1 MTTAAD
7 VIAALQQRRQAQAD
21 SALAAA
27 AAGSWVRWLQ
37 RAPIAPGERS
47 RLAPAALLAVLQAR
61 PLRPPPR
68 RAPALGRWQALL
80 ALLRPGWTPAPRDE
94 RGLRIAA
101 SVLDIVLH
109 VVLVGLLLWLMYL
122 RFLALATPPQDDSGS
137 VVQVEFIGPGN
148 RAEGGG
154 ATAAAGAASAPAA
167 AAARA
172 GAPQARAAVTE
183 VAPPPAARV
192 AVASDTPAAL
202 ARPTPPQAAPAAQPL
217 QVSQTPQPP
226 PAEAFQLPPP
236 RQREVVLRTPELREV
251 SPRQQVEEIATA
263 PEPVVRTL
271 QAPTAT
277 PQLRMPTPAQQP
289 VELDVPEPQRM
300 PEIAAR
306 RLPAAA
312 TAEPTLRLPQVRG
325 ELREIPLPA
334 SAEAGTTG
342 SASAG
347 NAPRAQAAGGPG
359 EARAGGQAS
368 AGAGAGQAPAASGG
382 RGVAASGSGAGPR
395 AAAAPGGWPGAAKS
409 DDWGAS
415 ARNVAGSGTG
425 AGDASG
431 RGQAGGQ
438 RGEGLFDREGRVR
451 LPDAWAQG
459 KSLDLD
465 RAGTWLKRPGLEYR
479 ATRFD
484 KYWIPDGTLLEE
496 WVRRGIKE
504 LSIPIPGTGLQ
515 LKCVVS
521 LLQLGG
527 GCYPADPDVNEQ
539 PARPRP
545 PPDVPF
551 KPALQ
556 EDNGSVKP

>member
-7 VIAALQQRRQAQAD
+7 VIAALQQRRQGQAE

-27 AAGSWVRWLQ
+27 AAGSWARWLQ
-37 RAPIAPGERS
+37 RAPIAAGERS
-47 RLAPAALLAVLQAR
+47 ALAPAALLAVLQAR

-68 RAPALGRWQALL
+68 RAPALGRGQALL

-137 VVQVEFIGPGN
+137 VVQVEFIGRGN
-148 RAEGGG
+148 RAAGGG
-154 ATAAAGAASAPAA
+154 AMAAAAPARTGRPSAPAA
-167 AAARA
+167 IRNV
-172 GAPQARAAVTE
+172 P
-183 VAPPPAARV
+183 PPPAERL
-192 AVASDTPAAL
+192 AVANEPAAAL
-202 ARPTPPQAAPAAQPL
+202 ARPAPPEPAPAAQPL
-217 QVSQTPQPP
+217 EVSQTPQPP

-251 SPRQQVEEIATA
+251 GPRQQVEEIATA

-271 QAPTAT
+271 QAPAAA
-277 PQLRMPTPAQQP
+277 PQLRMPTPVQRP
-289 VELDVPEPQRM
+289 LELDVPEPQRM
-300 PEIAAR
+300 PEITAR

-312 TAEPTLRLPQVRG
+312 NAEPTLREPQVRG

-334 SAEAGTTG
+334 GAEAGTTG
-342 SASAG
+342 SAASG
-347 NAPRAQAAGGPG
+347 NAPRTGAVGGAG
-359 EARAGGQAS
+359 EARTGGQAN
-368 AGAGAGQAPAASGG
+368 AGDGAGQAPAASGG

-395 AAAAPGGWPGAAKS
+395 STAAPGGWPGAAKS

-415 ARNVAGSGTG
+415 ARNTAGSGNG

-438 RGEGLFDREGRVR
+438 RGEGLFDRDGRVR

-521 LLQLGG
+521 LLQLGA
-527 GCYPADPDVNEQ
+527 GCVPVDPDVNEQ

-556 EDNGSVKP
+556 EDNGSVRP